1 MSKNMLINVTEDE
14 TRIGIIEDGLLQEL
28 LIEHQNREQNKGNI
42 YKGIVVQINTGVQA
56 AFIDYGQKRHGFL
69 PLSEVNP
76 AIMADGKGKRA
87 SSRLKTGQEVLV
99 QVTRE
104 EVDQKGAALTTNI
117 SLPGRYMVVMPHN
130 SKGGV
135 SKKISDQEERERLKG
150 FIAAM
155 DAEEHSLI
163 VRTAGIGRD
172 LTELKKDYT
181 QIKRK
186 WEDIKEVYNSADGP
200 ELIQEEVDV
209 ITRSLRD
216 YYAEDI
222 EEIWVDHP
230 EAFQKGLNFL
240 KENYP
245 RRQKDLKLFVGDRS
259 LYATYNIEKQ
269 VEQLTTRKVFL
280 KSGGSIVIDQTEALV
295 AIDVNSGRSNQERN
309 VDDTALRTNLE
320 AAEEIARQLRL
331 RNLGGLIVVD
341 FIDMDK
347 SGSRKA
353 VEERMTDS
361 MDRDRAQH
369 KFTPISEFGLIE
381 ISRQRMSQRISNVVE
396 SSCPT
401 CKGKGMIPSTQ
412 ASSNLILR
420 GIREVAAKGGVTTVE
435 ADLPLSVANHLLNER
450 RQSIMDLEME
460 FGITICLKGDPS
472 VLMFDEKSLK
482 TNGEKPQVQQKSRK
496 RPAREEQEVFT
507 KDEAPK
513 DESSKDESSKDDAPK
528 DDAEAADSRGGNRN
542 RGRNRKRKP
551 ESNRP
556 EESGRFISDSDDEAG
571 KSYDAKKDEAAEAER
586 SVVIAK
592 ILNPP
597 PIKTV
602 VSELHPNCLFKDV
615 KELDDVAKEELAESF
630 NMRMKGKAEG
640 KVPALLD
647 EKFLWRPRAIAGLPK
662 PVAPK
667 AEVADAEVAEKP
679 KAAKSTTK
687 KKPATKKPA
696 AKADKGE
703 EEAKPKRGRKPKAEI
718 AEKPAAKKPAAA
730 KAAAKKPA
738 AKKAPAKKATA
749 KKDAEA

>member
-56 AFIDYGQKRHGFL
+56 AFVDYGQKRHGFL

-76 AIMADGKGKRA
+76 AIMADGKGKRG
-87 SSRLKTGQEVLV
+87 SSRLKTGQQVLV

-230 EAFQKGLNFL
+230 EAFQKGLAFL

-309 VDDTALRTNLE
+309 VDDTALRTNME

-347 SGSRKA
+347 SSSRKA

-420 GIREVAAKGGVTTVE
+420 GIREVAAKGGVTSVE

-460 FGITICLKGDPS
+460 FGITICLKGDPT
-472 VLMFDEKSLK
+472 VLMFDEKSLR
-482 TNGEKPQVQQKSRK
+482 TQGDRPPVQQKPRK

-507 KDEAPK
+507 KDEPAK
-513 DESSKDESSKDDAPK
+513 ADSSKDDDSK
-528 DDAEAADSRGGNRN
+528 DETADSGDNRGGGRKG
-542 RGRNRKRKP
+542 RGRKRKP
-551 ESNRP
+551 ESNQTEQAP
-556 EESGRFISDSDDEAG
+556 NFIADSDEVAG
-571 KSYDAKKDEAAEAER
+571 KTYDAKKDAAAEAER

-592 ILNPP
+592 ILNPK

-602 VSELHPNCLFKDV
+602 VSELHPNCLFSDV
-615 KELDDVAKEELAESF
+615 KELDDDAKGELTESF

-640 KVPALLD
+640 KIPALLD
-647 EKFLWRPRAIAGLPK
+647 DKFLWKPRAIAKSGVAASAAK
-662 PVAPK
+662 PAQ
-667 AEVADAEVAEKP
+667 AENEEAEATAEK
-679 KAAKSTTK
+679 AK
-687 KKPATKKPA
+687 
-696 AKADKGE
+696 
-703 EEAKPKRGRKPKAEI
+703 
-718 AEKPAAKKPAAA
+718 KPAAKKPAA
-730 KAAAKKPA
+730 KKPAAKKPA
-738 AKKAPAKKATA
+738 AKKPAAKAAKSEEAEATAEKAKKPAAKKPAAKKPAAKKPAAKKPAAKKPAA
-749 KKDAEA
+749 KKDEEA